1 MSEDL
6 TLLDIETGLIDLY
19 QQQDL
24 AETETERQQIRT
36 AIEAYLKAE
45 VTKVKR
51 IRAYVLHEE
60 AKAKA
65 KREEAARQIAG
76 AEACERHIEHVKA
89 FCMRTLQEIG
99 KDRVETNDGR
109 IRIQGN
115 GGKRSMEIYDENLL
129 PPQYTIVQIVPDNE
143 AIRKEL
149 EAGKHVPGAKLLE
162 RGRHCRIE

>member
-1 MSEDL
+1 MGDEL
-6 TLLDIETGLIDLY
+6 TLHDIETGLIDLY

-24 AETETERQQIRT
+24 AETETERQQIRS

-76 AEACERHIEHVKA
+76 AEACERHVEHVKA

-115 GGKRSMEIYDENLL
+115 GGKRALEVYDENIL
-129 PPQYTIVQIVPDNE
+129 PPQYTVVQIVPDKE
-143 AIRKEL
+143 TIRKEL
-149 EAGKHVPGAKLLE
+149 EAGKHVPGAKLLP
-162 RGRHCRIE
+162 RAQHIRIE